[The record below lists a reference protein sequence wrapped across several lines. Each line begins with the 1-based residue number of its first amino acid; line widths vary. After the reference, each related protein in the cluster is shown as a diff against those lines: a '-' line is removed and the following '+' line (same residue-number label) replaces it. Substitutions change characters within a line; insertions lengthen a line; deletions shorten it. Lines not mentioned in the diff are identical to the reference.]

1 VFWRVYEGL
10 KLASSN
16 RVFECSKVRF
26 RSRLIGRMVA
36 IGGVVEVDTSYSNTQ
51 PGSEG
56 YLGRYLLLW
65 RVLESAST
73 DGFSEEDR
81 DFAVASR
88 QSWED

>member
-1 VFWRVYEGL
+1 MAFRF
-10 KLASSN
+10 ASYSTAASQFL
-16 RVFECSKVRF
+16 REKVCWDVMERD
-26 RSRLIGRMVA
+26 SP
-36 IGGVVEVDTSYSNTQ
+36 YSNTQ